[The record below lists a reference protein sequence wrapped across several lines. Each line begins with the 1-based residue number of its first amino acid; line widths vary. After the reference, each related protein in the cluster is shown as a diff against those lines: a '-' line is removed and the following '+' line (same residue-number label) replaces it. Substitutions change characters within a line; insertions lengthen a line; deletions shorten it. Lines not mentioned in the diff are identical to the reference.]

1 MATILTTPATDLWPR
16 LDPAQA
22 VEAQRLIDRAELIV
36 LQRFPT
42 VPQRIAEGNL
52 NRLVV
57 AGVIEDMVS
66 LALEKSE
73 RGGLDKLAYPEVT
86 MEWETDGG
94 LGKGS
99 KLWLTVDE
107 LVLLAPPSAKGAFTI
122 YKKPRPYYPHRGV

>member
-1 MATILTTPATDLWPR
+1 MPAILTTPAADLWPR
-16 LDPAQA
+16 LDPEQA
-22 VEAQRLIDRAELIV
+22 AEAQRLIERAEGIV

-42 VPQRIAEGNL
+42 IPQRIAEGKL
-52 NRLVV
+52 TRLVV
-57 AGVIEDMVS
+57 AGVIEDMVAR
-66 LALEKSE
+66 ALEKSE

-107 LVLLAPPSAKGAFTI
+107 LVLLTPPAATGAFTI
-122 YKKPRPYYPHRGV
+122 RTKARPYTPEQGA